1 MSLSL
6 NFEGAADKAQ
16 LVAGLATLLASDCG
30 EISASAIDAA
40 ATASGNSLPSGYAA
54 VYAGFASKL
63 EKGQLTPALG
73 GGGGGGGGAAA
84 AAGGEAAAPVVEAPK
99 EEEVDA
105 LEGGMDMFG
114 GGGGGG
120 DY

>member
-30 EISASAIDAA
+30 EISASVIDAA

-54 VYAGFASKL
+54 IYAGFASKL
-63 EKGQLTPALG
+63 EKEQLTPAL

>member
-1 MSLSL
+1 MRHL
-6 NFEGAADKAQ
+6 AAYMLLKAGGNDAPT
-16 LVAGLATLLASDCG
+16 AGDVEKALATVGVETDSATLNAFIAEVDGKDLA
-30 EISASAIDAA
+30 ELIESAKDR
-40 ATASGNSLPSGYAA
+40 
-54 VYAGFASKL
+54 VFV
-63 EKGQLTPALG
+63 

-84 AAGGEAAAPVVEAPK
+84 AAGGEAAAPVKEEKPK

-105 LEGGMDMFG
+105 LDGGMDMFG

>member
-6 NFEGAADKAQ
+6 QLEGADKNQ
-16 LVAGLATLLASDCG
+16 LVAGLATLLAVEC
-30 EISASAIDAA
+30 ENVNAAAIDAA
-40 ATASGNSLPSGYAA
+40 ADASNNKLPETYSTLYASF
-54 VYAGFASKL
+54 AGKYSM
-63 EKGQLTPALG
+63 EKLTPPLG
-73 GGGGGGGGAAA
+73 GGGGGGAPAAS
-84 AAGGEAAAPVVEAPK
+84 GDDSAAPVVEAPK

-105 LEGGMDMFG
+105 LDGGMDMFG

>member
-1 MSLSL
+1 MQKSQLTYFSTSFFIIYNPL
-6 NFEGAADKAQ
+6 LRIFIFVLFFADCQPQAPP
-16 LVAGLATLLASDCG
+16 ADCCG
-30 EISASAIDAA
+30 CDADAA
-40 ATASGNSLPSGYAA
+40 
-54 VYAGFASKL
+54 
-63 EKGQLTPALG
+63 EKKD
-73 GGGGGGGGAAA
+73 GAKAKCCGCDKKDGAA